1 MKTME
6 AVEPSDTRTIG
17 TIGRRSFLR
26 VSAVAGGG
34 VLLAAY
40 IEPLEKAL
48 AQAPQGP
55 PPAVLTP
62 NAFIRISAEGIVTI
76 TAKNP
81 EVGQGIRTMLP
92 MLIAE
97 ELDVDWKDVRIEQG
111 DVNFAKYGSQVAG
124 GSTATPTNWLP
135 MRQVGAAGRQLLV
148 AAAAE
153 TWSVQEAECTTASGR
168 VQHAATNRTV
178 GYGELASKAA
188 QMTPPDLA
196 TVKLKDPKDF
206 KIIGKSIPSIDNAA
220 IVTGKPL
227 YGIDFRLP
235 GMLWGVFVKCPVFA
249 GRVVSAN
256 LEVIKAIPGVRQ
268 AFIVEGG
275 SDLTGLLCGVAIV
288 ADTWWTAKSARQKL
302 DVKWDEGPTAQ
313 QSSTGF
319 ASKAV
324 ELSKQKPARSLRTDG
339 DAEATLQSATKVVE
353 GAYFYPFL
361 AHAPLEPQNCTAR
374 FQGGKLEMWVPSQT
388 PQRGLP
394 QVAKTLGIAESDITI
409 HLPRMGGGFGRRLTN
424 DYMIEGAWIARV
436 LGGTPVKLLW
446 SREDDMHHDFYR
458 PAGFHFLKGGVD
470 SSGKLVAWRNHFVTF
485 GEGEKFAP
493 SAQISPD
500 EFPARFVSNFATH
513 TSVMALGVPTGAMRA
528 PGSNGIAFVMQSFI
542 DELAHTAGADPV
554 RFRLALLANPAL
566 EGAAAP
572 AGGQPTPPAFLF
584 NAQRMRGVLELVA
597 EKSSWG
603 TRTLPKDTGM
613 GVAFHFSHRGYF
625 AEVAEVR
632 VTADNHL
639 KVNKVWVA
647 GDVGSQIINPTS
659 ALNEVQGSVIE
670 GLSHLMGYE
679 ITIERG
685 RAMQNNFDEY
695 PPMRMNQV
703 PPEIEVHFLK
713 TDNPPTGLG
722 EPALPP
728 ILPAVCNAIF
738 TVTGKRIRSLP
749 LAKQGYKWA

>member
-1 MKTME
+1 MNTLE
-6 AVEPSDTRTIG
+6 ALEPRTIR

-26 VSAVAGGG
+26 VTAIAGGG
-34 VLLAAY
+34 LLLSAY
-40 IEPLEKAL
+40 IDPAEKAL

-62 NAFIRISAEGIVTI
+62 NAFIRISSEGIVTI

-81 EVGQGIRTMLP
+81 EIGQGIRTMLP

-111 DVNFAKYGSQVAG
+111 DVNFAEYGLQVAG
-124 GSTATPTNWLP
+124 GSTATPNNWIP
-135 MRQVGAAGRQLLV
+135 MRQVGAAGRQMLI
-148 AAAAE
+148 AAAAR
-153 TWSVQEAECTTASGR
+153 TWSVAESECTTASGR
-168 VQHAATNRTV
+168 VQHAATSRSL
-178 GYGELASKAA
+178 GYGELAAKAA
-188 QMTPPDLA
+188 QLTPPDLA
-196 TVKLKDPKDF
+196 ALKLKDPKDF
-206 KIIGKSIPSIDNAA
+206 KIIGKSIPSVDNAA
-220 IVTGKPL
+220 IVRGKPL

-235 GMLWGVFVKCPVFA
+235 GMLWGVFAKCPVFA

-256 LEVIKAIPGVRQ
+256 LDVIKAIPGVRQ

-288 ADTWWTAKSARQKL
+288 ADTWWTAHTARQKL

-313 QSSTGF
+313 QSSEGF

-324 ELSKQKPARSLRTDG
+324 ELSKQKPARSLRSDG
-339 DAEATLQSATKVVE
+339 DADATLQSAAKVAE
-353 GAYFYPFL
+353 GDYFYPFL

-374 FQGGKLEMWVPSQT
+374 FQDGKLEMWVPSQT
-388 PQRGLP
+388 PQRGLT
-394 QVAKTLGIAESDITI
+394 QVAKTLGIAESDVTI

-424 DYMIEGAWIARV
+424 DYMIEGAWIAKQ

-470 SSGKLVAWRNHFVTF
+470 STGKLIAWRNHFVSF
-485 GEGEKFAP
+485 GEGERFAP

-513 TSVMALGVPTGAMRA
+513 ASVMALGVPTGAMRA

-542 DELAHTAGADPV
+542 DELAHAAGADPV
-554 RFRLALLANPAL
+554 KFRLALLNTPAFD
-566 EGAAAP
+566 AAPAP
-572 AGGQPTPPAFLF
+572 AGGQQTPPAFLF
-584 NAQRMRGVLELVA
+584 NAPRMRGVLELVA
-597 EKSSWG
+597 EKSGWG
-603 TRTLPKDTGM
+603 SRTLPKDTAM

-632 VTADNHL
+632 VTSETHL

-647 GDVGSQIINPTS
+647 GDVGGQIINPTS
-659 ALNEVQGSVIE
+659 ALNEVRGSVIE

-685 RAMQNNFDEY
+685 RAMQSNFHEY
-695 PPMRMNQV
+695 PPLRMNQV
-703 PPEIEVHFLK
+703 PPDIEVHFLL

-749 LAKQGYKWA
+749 LAKQGYMWA

>member
-6 AVEPSDTRTIG
+6 AVEPRDTRTIR

-26 VSAVAGGG
+26 VSAIAGGG
-34 VLLAAY
+34 ILLAAY
-40 IEPLEKAL
+40 IEPVEAL
-48 AQAPQGP
+48 RQAPQGP

-62 NAFIRISAEGIVTI
+62 NAFIRISPEGMVTI

-148 AAAAE
+148 AAAAQ
-153 TWSVQEAECTTASGR
+153 TWSVPEAECATASGR
-168 VQHAATNRTV
+168 VQHPASNRTL

-188 QMTPPDLA
+188 LMTPPDLA

-206 KIIGKSIPSIDNAA
+206 KIIGKSIPSVDNAA
-220 IVTGKPL
+220 IVTGRPL

-256 LEVIKAIPGVRQ
+256 LDVIKAIPGVRH

-288 ADTWWTAKSARQKL
+288 GDTWWIAKTAREKL

-313 QSSTGF
+313 QSSEGF
-319 ASKAV
+319 ASKAA
-324 ELSKQKPARSLRTDG
+324 ELSKQTPARSLRTDG
-339 DAEATLQSATKVVE
+339 DAEATLQSAAKVVE

-374 FQGGKLEMWVPSQT
+374 FQDGKLEMWVPSQT
-388 PQRGLP
+388 PQRGLS

-424 DYMIEGAWIARV
+424 DYMIEGAWIAKQ

-470 SSGKLVAWRNHFVTF
+470 ASGKLVAWRNHFVSF
-485 GEGEKFAP
+485 GEGERFAP

-500 EFPARFVSNFATH
+500 EFPARFISNFATH
-513 TSVMALGVPTGAMRA
+513 SSVMALGVPTGAMRA

-542 DELAHTAGADPV
+542 DELAHAAGADPV
-554 RFRLALLANPAL
+554 KFRLALLANLAL
-566 EGAAAP
+566 EGAPAP
-572 AGGQPTPPAFLF
+572 AGGQPTPSAFLF

-597 EKSSWG
+597 DKSSWG
-603 TRTLPKDTGM
+603 TRTLPKDTAM

-632 VTADNHL
+632 VTSDSRL

-685 RAMQNNFDEY
+685 RAVQNNFHEY
-695 PPMRMNQV
+695 PPLRMNQV

-713 TDNPPTGLG
+713 TENPPTGLG

-738 TVTGKRIRSLP
+738 TVTSKRIRSLP
-749 LAKQGYKWA
+749 LAKQGYKWG

>member
-1 MKTME
+1 MNTLE
-6 AVEPSDTRTIG
+6 ALEPRTIR

-26 VSAVAGGG
+26 VTAIAGGG
-34 VLLAAY
+34 LLLSAY
-40 IEPLEKAL
+40 IDPAEKAL

-62 NAFIRISAEGIVTI
+62 NAFIRISSEGIVTI

-81 EVGQGIRTMLP
+81 EIGQGIRTMLP

-111 DVNFAKYGSQVAG
+111 DVNFAKYGLQVAG
-124 GSTATPTNWLP
+124 GSTATPNNWIP
-135 MRQVGAAGRQLLV
+135 MRQVGAAGRQMLI
-148 AAAAE
+148 AAAAR
-153 TWSVQEAECTTASGR
+153 TWSVAESECTTASGR
-168 VQHAATNRTV
+168 VQHPATSRSL
-178 GYGELASKAA
+178 GYGELAAKAA
-188 QMTPPDLA
+188 QLTPPDLA
-196 TVKLKDPKDF
+196 ALKLKDPKDF
-206 KIIGKSIPSIDNAA
+206 KIIGKSIPSVDNAA
-220 IVTGKPL
+220 IVRGKPL

-235 GMLWGVFVKCPVFA
+235 GMLWGVFAKCPVFA

-256 LEVIKAIPGVRQ
+256 LDVIKAIPGVRQ

-288 ADTWWTAKSARQKL
+288 ADTWWTAHTARQKL

-313 QSSTGF
+313 QSSEGF

-324 ELSKQKPARSLRTDG
+324 ELSKQKPARSLRSDG
-339 DAEATLQSATKVVE
+339 DADATLQSAAKVAE
-353 GAYFYPFL
+353 GDYFYPFL

-374 FQGGKLEMWVPSQT
+374 FQDGKLEMWVPSQT
-388 PQRGLP
+388 PQRGLT
-394 QVAKTLGIAESDITI
+394 QVAKTLGIAESDVTI

-424 DYMIEGAWIARV
+424 DYMIEGAWIAKQ

-470 SSGKLVAWRNHFVTF
+470 STGKLIAWRNHFVSF
-485 GEGEKFAP
+485 GEGERFAP

-513 TSVMALGVPTGAMRA
+513 ASVMALGVPTGAMRA

-542 DELAHTAGADPV
+542 DELAHAAGADPV
-554 RFRLALLANPAL
+554 KFRLALLNTPAFD
-566 EGAAAP
+566 AAPAP
-572 AGGQPTPPAFLF
+572 AGGQQTPPAFLF
-584 NAQRMRGVLELVA
+584 NAPRMRGVLELVA
-597 EKSSWG
+597 EKSGWG
-603 TRTLPKDTGM
+603 SRTLPKDTAM

-632 VTADNHL
+632 VTSETHL

-647 GDVGSQIINPTS
+647 GDVGGQIINPTS
-659 ALNEVQGSVIE
+659 ALNEVRGSVIE

-685 RAMQNNFDEY
+685 RAMQSNFHEY
-695 PPMRMNQV
+695 PPLRMNQV
-703 PPEIEVHFLK
+703 PPDIEVHFLM

-738 TVTGKRIRSLP
+738 AVTGRRIRSLP
-749 LAKQGYKWA
+749 LAKQGYMWA

>member
-1 MKTME
+1 MNTLE
-6 AVEPSDTRTIG
+6 ALEPRTIR

-26 VSAVAGGG
+26 VTAIAGGG
-34 VLLAAY
+34 LLLSAY
-40 IEPLEKAL
+40 IDPAEKAL

-62 NAFIRISAEGIVTI
+62 NAFIRISSEGIVTI

-81 EVGQGIRTMLP
+81 EIGQGIRTMLP

-111 DVNFAKYGSQVAG
+111 DVNFAKYGLQVAG
-124 GSTATPTNWLP
+124 GSTATPNNWIP
-135 MRQVGAAGRQLLV
+135 MRQVGAAGRQMLI
-148 AAAAE
+148 AAAAR
-153 TWSVQEAECTTASGR
+153 TWSVAESECTTASGR
-168 VQHAATNRTV
+168 VQHPATSRSL
-178 GYGELASKAA
+178 GYGELAAKAA
-188 QMTPPDLA
+188 QLTPPDLA
-196 TVKLKDPKDF
+196 ALKLKDPKDF
-206 KIIGKSIPSIDNAA
+206 KIIGKSIPSVDNAA
-220 IVTGKPL
+220 IVRGKPL

-235 GMLWGVFVKCPVFA
+235 GMLWGVFAKCPVFA

-256 LEVIKAIPGVRQ
+256 LDVIKAIPGVRQ

-288 ADTWWTAKSARQKL
+288 ADTWWTAHTARQKL

-313 QSSTGF
+313 QSSEGF

-324 ELSKQKPARSLRTDG
+324 ELSKQKPARSLRSDG
-339 DAEATLQSATKVVE
+339 DADATLQSAAKVVE
-353 GAYFYPFL
+353 GDYFYPFL

-374 FQGGKLEMWVPSQT
+374 FQDGKLEMWVPSQT
-388 PQRGLP
+388 PQRGLT
-394 QVAKTLGIAESDITI
+394 QVAKTLGIAESDVTI

-424 DYMIEGAWIARV
+424 DYMIEGAWIAKQ

-470 SSGKLVAWRNHFVTF
+470 STGKLIAWRNHFVSF
-485 GEGEKFAP
+485 GEGERFAP

-513 TSVMALGVPTGAMRA
+513 ASVMALGVPTGAMRA

-542 DELAHTAGADPV
+542 DELAHAAGADPV
-554 RFRLALLANPAL
+554 KFRLALLNTPAFD
-566 EGAAAP
+566 AAPAP
-572 AGGQPTPPAFLF
+572 AGGQQTPPAFLF
-584 NAQRMRGVLELVA
+584 NAPRMRGVLELVA
-597 EKSSWG
+597 EKSGWG
-603 TRTLPKDTGM
+603 SRTLPKDTAM

-632 VTADNHL
+632 VTSETHL

-647 GDVGSQIINPTS
+647 GDVGGQIINPTS
-659 ALNEVQGSVIE
+659 ALNEVRGSVIE

-685 RAMQNNFDEY
+685 RAMQSNFHEY
-695 PPMRMNQV
+695 PPLRMNQV
-703 PPEIEVHFLK
+703 PPDIEVHFLL

-749 LAKQGYKWA
+749 LAKQGYMWA

>member
-1 MKTME
+1 MNTLE
-6 AVEPSDTRTIG
+6 ALEPRTIR

-26 VSAVAGGG
+26 VTAIAGGG
-34 VLLAAY
+34 LLLSAY
-40 IEPLEKAL
+40 IDPAEKAL

-62 NAFIRISAEGIVTI
+62 NAFIRISSEGIVTI

-81 EVGQGIRTMLP
+81 EIGQGIRTMLP

-111 DVNFAKYGSQVAG
+111 DVNFAKYGLQVAG
-124 GSTATPTNWLP
+124 GSTATPNNWIP
-135 MRQVGAAGRQLLV
+135 MRQVGAAGRQMLI
-148 AAAAE
+148 AAAAR
-153 TWSVQEAECTTASGR
+153 TWSVAESECTTASGR
-168 VQHAATNRTV
+168 VQHPATSRSL
-178 GYGELASKAA
+178 GYGELAAKAA
-188 QMTPPDLA
+188 QLTPPDLA
-196 TVKLKDPKDF
+196 ALKLKDPKDF
-206 KIIGKSIPSIDNAA
+206 KIIGKSIPSVDNAA
-220 IVTGKPL
+220 IVRGKPL

-235 GMLWGVFVKCPVFA
+235 GMLWGVFAKCPVFA

-256 LEVIKAIPGVRQ
+256 LDVIKAIPGVRQ

-288 ADTWWTAKSARQKL
+288 ADTWWTAHTARQKL

-313 QSSTGF
+313 QSSEGF

-324 ELSKQKPARSLRTDG
+324 ELSKQKPARSLRSDG
-339 DAEATLQSATKVVE
+339 DADATLQSAAKVAE
-353 GAYFYPFL
+353 GDYFYPFL

-374 FQGGKLEMWVPSQT
+374 FQDGKLEMWVPSQT
-388 PQRGLP
+388 PQRGLT
-394 QVAKTLGIAESDITI
+394 QVAKTLGIAESDVTI

-424 DYMIEGAWIARV
+424 DYMIEGAWIAKQ

-470 SSGKLVAWRNHFVTF
+470 STGKLIAWRNHFVSF
-485 GEGEKFAP
+485 GEGERFAP

-513 TSVMALGVPTGAMRA
+513 ASVMALGVPTGAMRA

-542 DELAHTAGADPV
+542 DELAHAAGADPV
-554 RFRLALLANPAL
+554 KFRLALLNTPAFD
-566 EGAAAP
+566 AAPAP
-572 AGGQPTPPAFLF
+572 AGGQQTPPAFLF
-584 NAQRMRGVLELVA
+584 NAPRMRGVLELVA
-597 EKSSWG
+597 EKSGWG
-603 TRTLPKDTGM
+603 SRTLPKDTAM

-632 VTADNHL
+632 VTSETHL

-647 GDVGSQIINPTS
+647 GDVGGQIINPTS
-659 ALNEVQGSVIE
+659 ALNEVRGSVIE

-685 RAMQNNFDEY
+685 RAMQSNFHEY
-695 PPMRMNQV
+695 PPLRMNQV
-703 PPEIEVHFLK
+703 PPDIEVHFLL

-749 LAKQGYKWA
+749 LAKQGYMWA